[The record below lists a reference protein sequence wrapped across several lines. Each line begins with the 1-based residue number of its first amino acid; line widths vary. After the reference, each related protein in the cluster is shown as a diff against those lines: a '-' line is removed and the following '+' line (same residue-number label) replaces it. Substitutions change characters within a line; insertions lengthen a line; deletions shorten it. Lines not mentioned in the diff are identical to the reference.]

1 MGGRGR
7 LMGRGG
13 DAGGWVT
20 AGQVGVAASERD
32 RGVIARRGGKQRRQ
46 G

>member
-1 MGGRGR
+1 MQVGGRGQ

-13 DAGGWVT
+13 SAGGWVT

-32 RGVIARRGGKQRRQ
+32 RGVIACHGGK
-46 G
+46 